1 MTDEEILLVQQ
12 SWLQARPMKQAIAE
26 VFFYRLFDVEPA
38 MREFFEPDLAKP
50 RARLLQMISA
60 SVRGLD
66 RLDAMIPILRL
77 LGMRHR
83 MHGVRDDHY
92 AAVGAAWLWTLQK
105 ALRAEFTPAVK
116 AAWIKAYG
124 ILCQPLREAA
134 APGLAA

>member
-1 MTDEEILLVQQ
+1 MTSEEILLVQQ

-26 VFFYRLFDVEPA
+26 VFFYRLFDVDPE
-38 MREFFEPDLAKP
+38 MRKFFDHDLAKP

-66 RLDAMIPILRL
+66 RLDAMLPVMRL

-83 MHGVRDDHY
+83 LQGVRDEHY
-92 AAVGAAWLWTLQK
+92 ASVAAAWLWTLQK

-116 AAWIKAYG
+116 AAWIKTYG
-124 ILCQPLREAA
+124 VLSQPLREAA
-134 APGLAA
+134 QPSLAA

>member
-1 MTDEEILLVQQ
+1 
-12 SWLQARPMKQAIAE
+12 MKQAIAE
-26 VFFYRLFDVEPA
+26 VFFFRLFQLDPG
-38 MREFFEPDLAKP
+38 MRPFFEDDLSKP

-83 MHGVRDDHY
+83 MQGVRDEHY
-92 AAVGAAWLWTLQK
+92 ATVGAAWLWTLQK

-116 AAWIKAYG
+116 IAWIKAYG
-124 ILCQPLREAA
+124 VLSQPLRESAQSS
-134 APGLAA
+134 LAA